1 MTKTN
6 GRIIGPYQSF
16 DAAGASGIHDSF
28 DQYNYKLTGQWP
40 YPMSVSVSLSTT
52 SLNETTNKDLVV
64 TLNTTG
70 YASGTQFSV
79 EAVNVSNFSSSDMNP
94 YSGTVTVTGD
104 EASATGSTTLSVV
117 EDYTD
122 ETPDTETF
130 KVEVRG
136 PTPSTTLL
144 ATSSNV
150 TITDTSTIASALS
163 LSFYESAYGSNIGQV
178 NAYFVPMNATGTA
191 VSGTIT
197 SVYQRSAGS
206 NVDGSWSLK
215 SGSGYPTYSAGTK
228 YRVAWLHTKTQS
240 GFRADYAID
249 DVTISG
255 TFTNLGSS
263 TGWLSPQSSSTYPS
277 VSDAFFNSQ
286 QVPTTT
292 TGSRGRWN
300 RDSGSTPSSST
311 GPSSDRTGGSYFI
324 YTEGS
329 SPNTTVPTYFWLF
342 SPEFTAQ
349 KVIENVFI

>member
-6 GRIIGPYQSF
+6 GRIIGPYQTVSILS
-16 DAAGASGIHDSF
+16 AGGVHDSF
-28 DQYNYKLTGQWP
+28 DQYNYKLLGEWVYSPT
-40 YPMSVSVSLSTT
+40 VEVSLSTT

-94 YSGTVTVTGD
+94 YNGTVTVSGN
-104 EASATGSTTLSVV
+104 EASATGNTTLSVV
-117 EDYTD
+117 QDGTD

-136 PTPSTTLL
+136 PTPSTTLV

-150 TITDTSTIASALS
+150 TISDSSTAPSSLS
-163 LSFYESAYGSNIGQV
+163 VSFYESAYGASIGQV
-178 NAYFVPMNATGTA
+178 NVYFVPMNSAGTA
-191 VSGTIT
+191 VGGSIT

-206 NVDGSWSLK
+206 NADGSWSLK

-228 YRVAWLHTKTQS
+228 YRVAWLHTKTNS
-240 GFRADYAID
+240 GFTGDYAID
-249 DVTISG
+249 DVTITG
-255 TFTNLGSS
+255 TFNNLGSG
-263 TGWLSPQSSSTYPS
+263 TGWLSPNSASTFS
-277 VSDAFFNSQ
+277 NVADAFLISQ

-292 TGSRGRWN
+292 TASRGRWN

-311 GPSSDRTGGSYFI
+311 GPSADNTTGGGYFF
-324 YTEGS
+324 YTEAS

-342 SPEFTAQ
+342 SPEFTA
-349 KVIENVFI
+349 

>member
-16 DAAGASGIHDSF
+16 GAAGASGVHDSF
-28 DQYNYKLTGQWP
+28 DQYNYKLEDQWP

-94 YSGTVTVTGD
+94 YSGTVTVSGN
-104 EASATGSTTLSVV
+104 EASASGNTTLSVV
-117 EDYTD
+117 EDGAD

-136 PTPSTTLL
+136 PTPSTTLV

-150 TITDTSTIASALS
+150 TITDTSTAPSSLS
-163 LSFYESAYGSNIGQV
+163 LSFYESAYGANIGQV

-197 SVYQRSAGS
+197 SVYQRSAGT
-206 NVDGSWSLK
+206 NADGSWSLK
-215 SGSGYPTYSAGTK
+215 SGSGYPVYSAGTK
-228 YRVAWLHTKTQS
+228 YRVAWRHLKTQS
-240 GFRADYAID
+240 GFRADYAVD
-249 DVTISG
+249 DITIGS
-255 TFTNLGSS
+255 TFYNVGVS
-263 TGWLSPQSSSTYPS
+263 TGWLSPSSTSSFVS
-277 VSDAFFNSQ
+277 VSDAFLASA

-311 GPSSDRTGGSYFI
+311 GPSSDVGGGGYFF

-342 SPEFTAQ
+342 SPEFTA
-349 KVIENVFI
+349 

>member
-1 MTKTN
+1 MTRTN

-16 DAAGASGIHDSF
+16 GAAGASGVHDSF

-104 EASATGSTTLSVV
+104 EASATGSTTLTVV

-136 PTPSTTLL
+136 ALPATTLV

-150 TITDTSTIASALS
+150 TISDTSTAAPALS
-163 LSFYESAYGSNIGQV
+163 VSFYESAYGADI
-178 NAYFVPMNATGTA
+178 
-191 VSGTIT
+191 GTINVLVCKLDSTGNNVVSSTNVYTKTGPNSPAT
-197 SVYQRSAGS
+197 SNWSLRSGS
-206 NVDGSWSLK
+206 NYPSLS
-215 SGSGYPTYSAGTK
+215 SGDKYS
-228 YRVAWLHTKTQS
+228 VCWHHNKTAS
-240 GFRADYAID
+240 GFQGDYAID
-249 DVTISG
+249 VVTITG
-255 TFTNLGSS
+255 TTYSFD
-263 TGWLSPQSSSTYPS
+263 SSSQSFVSTYGTNYTS
-277 VSDAFFNSQ
+277 VEQAFLN
-286 QVPTTT
+286 
-292 TGSRGRWN
+292 TGATLTSTSAVLGRWN
-300 RDSGSTPSSST
+300 RDIGTTPSGNTGPTSDVSGS
-311 GPSSDRTGGSYFI
+311 GYFL
-324 YTEGS
+324 YTETSGS
-329 SPNTTVPTYFWLF
+329 NSSAVNFWLF
-342 SPEFTAQ
+342 SPVFT
-349 KVIENVFI
+349 VP